1 MTTRSVANEYNI
13 KYEDVEEE
21 RMVYANTLMLAAKKR
36 RIEKAKELIEFWGL
50 PPLNCIQE
58 DLNSSVE
65 FLEEIPVNL
74 NTEFIREDHDESVE
88 FLEAIPLD
96 LSVEIVDTIETACY
110 TKEDLNL
117 HVEII
122 DQDEYFVSSVGTCEN
137 GTVDVLEKMLTIT
150 RKK

>member
-1 MTTRSVANEYNI
+1 MTTMSVANEYNI

-21 RMVYANTLMLAAKKR
+21 RMVYANTLMSAAKKR
-36 RIEKAKELIEFWGL
+36 RIEKAKELIEFLGL
-50 PPLNCIQE
+50 PLFNRIQE
-58 DLNSSVE
+58 ELNLSVE
-65 FLEEIPVNL
+65 FLEEIPVNI

-96 LSVEIVDTIETACY
+96 LSVEIVDTIETTCY

-122 DQDEYFVSSVGTCEN
+122 DKNEYFISSVGTCGN
-137 GTVDVLEKMLTIT
+137 GTVLEKMLTIT
-150 RKK
+150 WKK